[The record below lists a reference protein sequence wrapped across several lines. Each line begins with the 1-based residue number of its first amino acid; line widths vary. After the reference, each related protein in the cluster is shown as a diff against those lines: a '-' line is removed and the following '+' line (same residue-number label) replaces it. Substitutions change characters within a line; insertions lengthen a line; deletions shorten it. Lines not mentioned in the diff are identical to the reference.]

1 MNIKERLSFF
11 QEIVQCEY
19 PLHLWRYDPDFE
31 LLETNCPAELM
42 LPDIIS
48 MLGFSSLILSHIENG
63 KRLPLVL
70 DTEFGLIWIAGFEY
84 QGFRMFRFNPDRLKE
99 LVPEQ
104 FKTIS
109 AKLPPQDDMIKDIIY
124 QERRFPL
131 RTVQDNHGIYLVSS
145 KELEESLIE
154 GVRKQDVAANELLDG
169 ICLFCSTQELRYLT
183 DAELIETIYAQ

>member
-1 MNIKERLSFF
+1 MDNRDSNRH
-11 QEIVQCEY
+11 V
-19 PLHLWRYDPDFE
+19 HDF
-31 LLETNCPAELM
+31 LTSNRIAE
-42 LPDIIS
+42 P
-48 MLGFSSLILSHIENG
+48 
-63 KRLPLVL
+63 
-70 DTEFGLIWIAGFEY
+70 AGFEY